1 MALAGKLALVTGA
14 SSGIGQAIARRFAK
28 EGASVLAT
36 GRNAV
41 ALKEL
46 AAEIGCSYEA
56 ADLTDPGACARVVA
70 AAEKELGGITT
81 LVNSAGVLHAGAFA
95 APDGAPAASLE
106 NFDVNFAAN
115 ARAPYE
121 MLVEATPHLV
131 AAGVGAAVVNIS
143 SVNGKQ
149 SFATLGA
156 YCGSKAAIDHI
167 ARCAA
172 VDLAPHGVRVNNI
185 NPGVTVTP
193 LQQRGGMSDEAYAAF
208 LERSASVT
216 HPLGAATGDLSAP
229 EDIADLALF
238 LASNQARFITGEVI
252 CVDGGRQCLGA
263 R

>member
-1 MALAGKLALVTGA
+1 MALAGKLAVVTGA

-36 GRNAV
+36 GRNASS
-41 ALKEL
+41 
-46 AAEIGCSYEA
+46 AAS
-56 ADLTDPGACARVVA
+56 R
-70 AAEKELGGITT
+70 

-95 APDGAPAASLE
+95 APDGAPAASIE

-208 LERSASVT
+208 LERSA
-216 HPLGAATGDLSAP
+216 
-229 EDIADLALF
+229 
-238 LASNQARFITGEVI
+238 NVI

>member
-1 MALAGKLALVTGA
+1 MALAGKLALVT
-14 SSGIGQAIARRFAK
+14 
-28 EGASVLAT
+28 
-36 GRNAV
+36 
-41 ALKEL
+41 
-46 AAEIGCSYEA
+46 
-56 ADLTDPGACARVVA
+56 ADLTEPGACAHVVA

-81 LVNSAGVLHAGAFA
+81 LASA
-95 APDGAPAASLE
+95 
-106 NFDVNFAAN
+106 
-115 ARAPYE
+115 R
-121 MLVEATPHLV
+121 
-131 AAGVGAAVVNIS
+131 AVVNIS

-208 LERSASVT
+208 LERSANVT
-216 HPLGAATGDLSAP
+216 HPLGAATGDLSTP
-229 EDIADLALF
+229 GDIADLALF
-238 LASNQARFITGEVI
+238 LASNQSRFITGEVI